1 MTQQRSELARTTLG
15 VLFILALIMGALWVL
30 LPFLAAFL
38 WAVTIVVA
46 TWPLLLKL
54 QGLFG
59 GRRAPAVAV
68 MTLALL
74 AVLIVPIT
82 VGVSAVLTWFE
93 DAGAIANMLA
103 SIRLP
108 PPPSWVAGLP
118 VVGERVAAAWGSF
131 VSASPEQIL
140 ATVQPYAK
148 GVGTWFVHHAGTLA
162 GLLLQFLITV
172 ILAAVLYAGGEPW
185 ADWVRRFARRL
196 AGDER
201 GERIPILAGQSIR
214 GVALGVVVTALLQ
227 TVLGGIGIAVAGV
240 PFAGALTAVMFVL
253 CIAQLGPLIVL
264 LLATAWVYSHSG
276 PVVGSI
282 LLVWSLA
289 VGLMDNFVRPVLIRR
304 GADLPLLLIFTGVV
318 GGLVSMGIIG
328 IFVGPVVL
336 AITFTLLNDWIAT
349 DAAGGP
355 SETR

>member
-1 MTQQRSELARTTLG
+1 MTERHGELARTTLG
-15 VLFILALIMGALWVL
+15 VLFLLALIIGSLWVL

-54 QGLFG
+54 QGVFG

-74 AVLIVPIT
+74 AVFILPIT
-82 VGVSAVLTWFE
+82 VGVSAVITWLG
-93 DAGAIANMLA
+93 DAGAIADVLA
-103 SIRLP
+103 SARLP
-108 PPPSWVAGLP
+108 PPPAWVAGLP
-118 VVGERVAAAWGSF
+118 VVGERAAAAWTSIAT
-131 VSASPEQIL
+131 ASPEQIL
-140 ATVQPYAK
+140 AAVEPYARN
-148 GVGTWFVHHAGTLA
+148 VGAWFVHHAGTLA
-162 GLLLQFLITV
+162 GLLVQFLITA
-172 ILAAVLYAGGEPW
+172 ILAAVLYASGEQW

-196 AGDER
+196 AGDVR

-227 TVLGGIGIAVAGV
+227 TVLGGIGVAVAGV
-240 PFAGALTAVMFVL
+240 PFASVLTAVMFLL

-264 LLATAWVYSHSG
+264 LLATAWVYQHSG
-276 PVVGSI
+276 PVAGSI
-282 LLVWSLA
+282 LLAWSLA
-289 VGLMDNFVRPVLIRR
+289 VGLMDNFVRPVLIKR

-336 AITFTLLNDWIAT
+336 AVTFTLLNDWMAPQT
-349 DAAGGP
+349 TGTPGEP
-355 SETR
+355 V

>member
-1 MTQQRSELARTTLG
+1 MTEQRAELARTTLG
-15 VLFILALIMGALWVL
+15 VLFILALIVGALWVL

-38 WAVTIVVA
+38 WAVTIVIA

-59 GRRAPAVAV
+59 GRRGPAVAV

-82 VGVSAVLTWFE
+82 IGVSAVITWLE
-93 DAGAIANMLA
+93 DVGAIANVLA
-103 SIRLP
+103 SIKVP
-108 PPPSWVAGLP
+108 AAPSWVAGLP
-118 VVGERVAAAWGSF
+118 VVGERAATGWNNLAAAT
-131 VSASPEQIL
+131 PEQIL
-140 ATVQPYAK
+140 AAVEPYARN
-148 GVGTWFVHHAGTLA
+148 VGAWFVHHAGTLA
-162 GLLLQFLITV
+162 GLLVQFVITT
-172 ILAAVLYAGGEPW
+172 ILAAVLYAGGEQW

-196 AGDER
+196 AGDVR

-214 GVALGVVVTALLQ
+214 GVALGVVVTAVLQ
-227 TVLGGIGIAVAGV
+227 TVLGGLGIAVAGV
-240 PFAGALTAVMFVL
+240 PFASVLTAVMFVL

-276 PVVGSI
+276 PVAGSI

-289 VGLMDNFVRPVLIRR
+289 VGLMDNFVRPVLIKR

-336 AITFTLLNDWIAT
+336 AVTFTLLNDWMAT
-349 DAAGGP
+349 RAPDGP
-355 SETR
+355 GEPV